1 MVNNESK
8 VEENRDLRIL
18 YIDDEQP
25 VRQTLSTFLERSGF
39 QVIQAENGEEGLE
52 KFHTCRPS
60 VVLVDLRMPGMGG
73 LKVLEKVIHSSP
85 ETPVIIVSGAGM
97 MRDVIEALRLGAWD
111 FITKPVQ
118 DLAILE
124 HTVRKGIERAGL
136 MREKREHRA
145 FLEKEIKRRTEELRR
160 ELTERIAAQEALK
173 KSIDTLQEVMAG
185 TIHAFGQMA
194 EIRDPYTA
202 GHQRRVSRLA
212 CRIAVE
218 LGMSREE
225 CDGIDVAGVLHDIG
239 KIHIPAEILNKP
251 GKLTVIEMSLIKTH
265 PSIGYEILKT
275 VPFPW
280 PVAEIVL
287 QHHEK
292 IDGSGYPNGNRG
304 QKIHMAAQI
313 IGVAD
318 VVEAM
323 SSHRPYRPAL
333 GMKAAIEEILKSR
346 GMQYTTEV
354 VDACLNVLEN
364 KGFEFET
371 DES

>member
-1 MVNNESK
+1 M
-8 VEENRDLRIL
+8 
-18 YIDDEQP
+18 
-25 VRQTLSTFLERSGF
+25 
-39 QVIQAENGEEGLE
+39 
-52 KFHTCRPS
+52 
-60 VVLVDLRMPGMGG
+60 
-73 LKVLEKVIHSSP
+73 KVLEKVIHSAP

-124 HTVRKGIERAGL
+124 HTVRKGIERARL
-136 MREKREHRA
+136 MRENREHRA

-202 GHQRRVSRLA
+202 
-212 CRIAVE
+212 
-218 LGMSREE
+218 
-225 CDGIDVAGVLHDIG
+225 
-239 KIHIPAEILNKP
+239 
-251 GKLTVIEMSLIKTH
+251 
-265 PSIGYEILKT
+265 
-275 VPFPW
+275 
-280 PVAEIVL
+280 
-287 QHHEK
+287 
-292 IDGSGYPNGNRG
+292 
-304 QKIHMAAQI
+304 AQI

-318 VVEAM
+318 
-323 SSHRPYRPAL
+323 
-333 GMKAAIEEILKSR
+333 
-346 GMQYTTEV
+346 V

-371 DES
+371 DGRIQAG